1 MVIKKLALVTAM
13 LAATSGAFAMEAMD
27 EEALAATTGQDGITI
42 SLATSAKVDVIIHD
56 KDGFADPL
64 GVTANDRLNSGAI
77 VLRGIA
83 LGTGVDG
90 TTGAVTGDALVKI
103 DVDAGA
109 PAAGSTTADATLN
122 IGITLGDT
130 ATSTNTVVD
139 LGQLHIANSAREGGV
154 GWGIDAGSESAS
166 LLDLGQ
172 LTIGAGATMNIQLG
186 NEPQGHLIVLKA
198 VLNGG
203 LTLSN
208 VALYYVGG
216 TLTGGSIGVGA
227 IGITDNGGLDLTTN
241 IGVDA
246 TTNGLVVSV
255 TQLGNAT
262 TGVNMTMADVKI
274 GDLATA
280 ASIGD
285 VEIIGLNMN
294 GDTITIRGH

>member
-56 KDGFADPL
+56 KDGFAAPTPARPD
-64 GVTANDRLNSGAI
+64 SGAI

-103 DVDAGA
+103 DVDAGST
-109 PAAGSTTADATLN
+109 AATATDATLN
-122 IGITLGDT
+122 IGITLGNT

-139 LGQLHIANSAREGGV
+139 LGSLRVANSNRTAAGV
-154 GWGIDAGSESAS
+154 GWGLVASSESAE

-208 VALYYVGG
+208 VALNDVGG

-227 IGITDNGGLDLTTN
+227 LGITDNGGLDLTTN

-262 TGVNMTMADVKI
+262 TGVNMTMANVKI
-274 GDLATA
+274 GGATA

>member
-1 MVIKKLALVTAM
+1 MVLKKLALVTAM

-42 SLATSAKVDVIIHD
+42 NLATSAKVDVIIHD
-56 KDGFADPL
+56 KDGFAAPTPARPD
-64 GVTANDRLNSGAI
+64 SGAI

-90 TTGAVTGDALVKI
+90 TTGAVTGKALVKI
-103 DVDAGA
+103 DVDAGST
-109 PAAGSTTADATLN
+109 AATATDATLN
-122 IGITLGDT
+122 IGVTLGT
-130 ATSTNTVVD
+130 AGATPVNTVVD
-139 LGQLHIANSAREGGV
+139 LGSLRVANSNRTAAGV
-154 GWGIDAGSESAS
+154 GWGLVASSESAE

-172 LTIGAGATMNIQLG
+172 LTIGGGATMNIQLG

-208 VALYYVGG
+208 VALNDVGG
-216 TLTGGSIGVGA
+216 TLTGGSIRVGA
-227 IGITDNGGLDLTTN
+227 LGITDNGGLDLTTN

>member
-56 KDGFADPL
+56 KDGFAAPTPARPD
-64 GVTANDRLNSGAI
+64 SGAI

-103 DVDAGA
+103 DVDAGST
-109 PAAGSTTADATLN
+109 AATATDATLN

-139 LGQLHIANSAREGGV
+139 LGSLRVANSNRTAAGV
-154 GWGIDAGSESAS
+154 GWGLVASSESAE

-186 NEPQGHLIVLKA
+186 NEPQGHLIVLNA
-198 VLNGG
+198 ILNGG

-208 VALYYVGG
+208 VALNDVGG
-216 TLTGGSIGVGA
+216 STTGGSIRVGA
-227 IGITDNGGLDLTTN
+227 LSITDNGGTGNLTTN
-241 IGVDA
+241 IGVDVA
-246 TTNGLVVSV
+246 ANGLVITM
-255 TQLGNAT
+255 TQLGDAT
-262 TGVNMTMADVKI
+262 NGINLTMAGVAM
-274 GDLATA
+274 GNASA

-285 VEIIGLNMN
+285 VEIIGLNLN
-294 GDTITIRGH
+294 GDTIRVSGH